1 MKRNMS
7 VLISIILK
15 HFKISNKDID
25 RILNLCDLLTFETAH
40 FWTKQYSDG
49 DYSGLDL
56 EGRRNGRTDLFYDT
70 FPDIENSA
78 RIWSIVQSKDRSA
91 KFSPYD
97 LALYISKVY
106 EEETNSE
113 LTDGKLIRSESSC
126 RRDLLRWGFY
136 LGKNKNRPYYLG
148 HERED
153 VVIHRNE
160 FTKYF
165 VERKHLYWTLT
176 DTEDKENCE
185 WTMPMRQENGDKK
198 VALFCHDEVNNRRGE
213 VSEKKWF
220 YPGEE
225 PFFQKGRMQSIMQ
238 SWFILAH
245 PSGPYFQLSDEEFKL
260 ACKSYSEL
268 EEPDELYY
276 PREASAQIILD
287 GKNYF
292 DSEIFLQQMERLFK
306 LIQFSKALK
315 NHSIEILVDNA
326 TTHTAKPFS
335 LTDFRKGT
343 GYDCPVD
350 SIDWVDEKN
359 NKKTLNCYYE
369 NEDGEK
375 ISKGLFI
382 IAQDLGLIRRR
393 CLPKEYKLEQ
403 LRAMLKEHPAFKEE
417 TKLEELSKKYPIT
430 IKLP

>member
-1 MKRNMS
+1 MPWPSKKQKKTEAARAAKLDPNRFPVKLTPFKRFFFSISFNLQAVELEQTTEFVEHISIECQHTSFEDSEYIPSQEEVDETYDKCFLSVLGQLTNFFVDSFGPNWSNLMKRNMS

-292 DSEIFLQQMERLFK
+292 DSEIFLQQMERL
-306 LIQFSKALK
+306 
-315 NHSIEILVDNA
+315 
-326 TTHTAKPFS
+326 
-335 LTDFRKGT
+335 
-343 GYDCPVD
+343 
-350 SIDWVDEKN
+350 
-359 NKKTLNCYYE
+359 LNRF
-369 NEDGEK
+369 NFQK
-375 ISKGLFI
+375 
-382 IAQDLGLIRRR
+382 
-393 CLPKEYKLEQ
+393 
-403 LRAMLKEHPAFKEE
+403 H
-417 TKLEELSKKYPIT
+417 
-430 IKLP
+430 